1 MPSMTGN
8 PLDVEPDPAFPL
20 RPESTTF
27 FDNESADIFDGPL
40 ALGSNLCRDEFRA
53 ESQAA
58 LQDFVGLS
66 GPGGRVPVVVL
77 LRPPKDDLWDPTKP
91 TGEP

>member
-1 MPSMTGN
+1 MTRN

-20 RPESTTF
+20 GPESTAF
-27 FDNESADIFDGPL
+27 FDNERADIFDGPL
-40 ALGSNLCRDEFRA
+40 ALGSNLCRDEFGT

-58 LQDFVGLS
+58 LQDLFRLS

-77 LRPPKDDLWDPTKP
+77 LRASNDDL
-91 TGEP
+91 